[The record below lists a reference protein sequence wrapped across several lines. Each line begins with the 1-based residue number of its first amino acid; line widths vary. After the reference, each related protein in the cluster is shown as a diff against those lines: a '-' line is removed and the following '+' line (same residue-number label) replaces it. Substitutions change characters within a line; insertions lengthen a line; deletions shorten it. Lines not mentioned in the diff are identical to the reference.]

1 MVSDGVIHQPEVRTS
16 NEILRK
22 IIGQK
27 PLAIDYMNAGHV
39 AWAMGDIQKAAA
51 LYGKS
56 ITANGN
62 RERFLEMFRKDEEAL
77 LKQGIQEEDIPLMLD
92 YYNFFSS
99 PYSFCM
105 GSPHYIVEA
114 AGNRL
119 YPYISDPFLHPISS
133 RFIHRLILIHII
145 LNFFFGQGTNSTSDA
160 AVKTLRHSVV
170 VRQTPVKT

>member
-1 MVSDGVIHQPEVRTS
+1 MLGTDTWRTIS
-16 NEILRK
+16 IILITILLSFFTLVFGELVPKRLAMKYYEK

-92 YYNFFSS
+92 
-99 PYSFCM
+99 
-105 GSPHYIVEA
+105 
-114 AGNRL
+114 L
-119 YPYISDPFLHPISS
+119 L
-133 RFIHRLILIHII
+133 
-145 LNFFFGQGTNSTSDA
+145 
-160 AVKTLRHSVV
+160 
-170 VRQTPVKT
+170 

>member
-1 MVSDGVIHQPEVRTS
+1 MAWYRMVFIHQPEVRTS

-92 YYNFFSS
+92 
-99 PYSFCM
+99 
-105 GSPHYIVEA
+105 
-114 AGNRL
+114 L
-119 YPYISDPFLHPISS
+119 L
-133 RFIHRLILIHII
+133 
-145 LNFFFGQGTNSTSDA
+145 
-160 AVKTLRHSVV
+160 
-170 VRQTPVKT
+170 